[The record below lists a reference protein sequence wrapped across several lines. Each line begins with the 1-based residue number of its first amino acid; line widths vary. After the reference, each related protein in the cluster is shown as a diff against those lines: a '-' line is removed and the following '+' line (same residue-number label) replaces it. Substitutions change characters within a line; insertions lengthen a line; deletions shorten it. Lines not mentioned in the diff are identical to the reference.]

1 MHKKILLLLFF
12 AFAITAVAGNAASTQ
27 TSAAKRHENLFS
39 QKILNAAKTA
49 LAKLERKQDCSLE
62 LKTIVSAQKDVRE
75 MQLKTVTVFAG
86 QQAAL
91 QNRKASSTE
100 LAELEI
106 QRKKINLRYNEFI
119 RLIDQVNK
127 NQKTALLP
135 EKLKDLILFL
145 EPATPVQKQNQLS
158 RGQTP
163 VRQNA
168 QDNKK

>member
-1 MHKKILLLLFF
+1 MHKKILLLFF
-12 AFAITAVAGNAASTQ
+12 AFAIIAVADNISSAQ

-39 QKILNAAKTA
+39 QKILNAARTA
-49 LAKLERKQDCSLE
+49 IAKLERKQDCSFE
-62 LKTIVSAQKDVRE
+62 LKTIISAKKGVSE

-91 QNRKASSTE
+91 QNRKASSAE
-100 LAELEI
+100 LAELEM
-106 QRKKINLRYNEFI
+106 QRKKINLRCNEFI

-135 EKLKDLILFL
+135 EKLKDLISFL

-168 QDNKK
+168 RDIKK

>member
-1 MHKKILLLLFF
+1 MHKKILLLFF
-12 AFAITAVAGNAASTQ
+12 AFAIIAVAGNAASTPAR
-27 TSAAKRHENLFS
+27 AAKRQENLFS
-39 QKILNAAKTA
+39 QKILNAARDA
-49 LAKLERKQDCSLE
+49 LTKLERKQDCSLE
-62 LKTIVSAQKDVRE
+62 LKTIVSAKKDVRE

-91 QNRKASSTE
+91 QNRKASSAE
-100 LAELEI
+100 LAELEM

-145 EPATPVQKQNQLS
+145 EPATPVQKQNRLS
-158 RGQTP
+158 RGQMP
-163 VRQNA
+163 MRQNA

>member
-12 AFAITAVAGNAASTQ
+12 AFAIIAVAGNVSSTQ

-49 LAKLERKQDCSLE
+49 LAKLERKQDCSFE
-62 LKTIVSAQKDVRE
+62 LKTIVSAKKDVSE

-91 QNRKASSTE
+91 QNRKASAAE
-100 LAELEI
+100 LAELEM

-135 EKLKDLILFL
+135 EKLKDLISFL

-168 QDNKK
+168 RDIKK

>member
-12 AFAITAVAGNAASTQ
+12 AFAITAVAGNVSSTQ

-39 QKILNAAKTA
+39 QKNLNAAKTA
-49 LAKLERKQDCSLE
+49 LAKLERKQDCSFE
-62 LKTIVSAQKDVRE
+62 LKTIVSAKKDVSE

-91 QNRKASSTE
+91 QNRKASAAE
-100 LAELEI
+100 LAELEM
-106 QRKKINLRYNEFI
+106 QRKKINLRCYEFI
-119 RLIDQVNK
+119 RLIDQIDK

-135 EKLKDLILFL
+135 EKLKDLISFL
-145 EPATPVQKQNQLS
+145 EPATSVQKQNRLS
-158 RGQTP
+158 RGQMP
-163 VRQNA
+163 MRQNA